1 MAAAKTGDT
10 VRVHY
15 TGTLEDGSEFD
26 SSRKRNEPLEFT
38 LGQGQMIPGF
48 EKAVSGMEVGQ
59 SKQVSIPSQEA
70 YGDKKKE
77 MIMEVP
83 KENFPPDITP
93 EVGQQLAVNTQ
104 GKQVPVTVTEISGD
118 TVVLDANHPLAGRD
132 LKFDIELVE
141 IGQ

>member
-1 MAAAKTGDT
+1 MAEAKTGDT

-26 SSRKRNEPLEFT
+26 SSRKRDEPLEFT

-59 SKQVSIPSQEA
+59 SKQVSIPSDEA
-70 YGDKKKE
+70 YGEKKKE

-104 GKQVPVTVTEISGD
+104 GKQVPVTVTEVSGD
-118 TVVLDANHPLAGRD
+118 TVILDANHPLAGKD

-141 IGQ
+141 ID

>member
-141 IGQ
+141 ID